1 MSAQD
6 PADATA
12 APGAL
17 SSAIT
22 ALRRAALGQLGY
34 AADLLLPPIC
44 LNCREPLAAHG
55 ALCARCWQ
63 QIDFIQPP
71 LCEMLGLPLPFATAE
86 ISYSAA
92 ALRRRPDYGRARA
105 VARFDGVM
113 RELIHAFKYAD
124 RHETLDL
131 FGPMLRSAGHK
142 LLAEADCIL
151 PVPLRRFRLWR
162 RRFNQAALLAR
173 RLGRDTG
180 IEVETGLLLRV
191 KPTTSQVELKWDERR
206 RNVASAFA
214 VPHGSEKRIEG
225 RNILLIDDVITT
237 GSTAEACARALKSAG
252 ARQVDVLALALVT
265 DWPAF
270 SD

>member
-1 MSAQD
+1 MTAQN
-6 PADATA
+6 PADAIA
-12 APGAL
+12 APGVLRSTL
-17 SSAIT
+17 SAF
-22 ALRRAALGQLGY
+22 RCAALGHLGY

-63 QIDFIQPP
+63 SIDFIQPP
-71 LCEMLGLPLPFATAE
+71 LCEILGLPLPFATAD

-92 ALRRRPDYGRARA
+92 ALRRKPDYGRARA

-113 RELIHAFKYAD
+113 RELVHAFKYAD

-131 FGPMLRSAGHK
+131 FGPMLSSAGHE
-142 LLAEADCIL
+142 LLPQADCIM
-151 PVPLRRFRLWR
+151 PVPLHRFRLWR

-180 IEVETGLLLRV
+180 KRVEAGALLRV
-191 KPTTSQVELKWDERR
+191 KPTASQVELKWEERR
-206 RNVASAFA
+206 LNVASAFA
-214 VPHGSEKRIEG
+214 VSPGAQKHIEN

-237 GSTAEACARALKSAG
+237 GATVETCARVLKSAG

-270 SD
+270 AD